1 MDSKP
6 ISINLAVSQAEQLL
20 KLLQSGLLDGSGI
33 EQIKGFREATIL
45 SILRHKRDAEDFDVF
60 LCHNSVNKAQVKR
73 IGEKLKAYG
82 LLPWLD
88 EWELRPGVPWQR
100 TLEKQI
106 MSIKAA
112 AVFVGEDGRG
122 PWQELEIA
130 AFIRQFVSRNCPVIP
145 VLLRSCSSEPDLPT
159 FLEGM
164 NYVNLAKRKPDPIE
178 QLIWGITG
186 IHPESQSYMRA
197 SKPLLM

>member
-1 MDSKP
+1 MDSNP
-6 ISINLAVSQAEQLL
+6 VSINLEVSQAEQLL

-33 EQIKGFREATIL
+33 EHIKGFREATIA
-45 SILRHKRDAEDFDVF
+45 SILRHKRDAEDFDVV

-73 IGEKLKAYG
+73 IGEKLKAFG

-88 EWELRPGVPWQR
+88 EWELRPGIPWQR

-106 MSIKAA
+106 KSIRAA

-122 PWQELEIA
+122 PWQDLEIA
-130 AFIRQFVSRNCPVIP
+130 AFIRQFVSRDCPVIP
-145 VLLRSCSSEPDLPT
+145 VLLRSCPSQPDLPT

-164 NYVNLAKRKPDPIE
+164 NYVNLAKRKPDPME

-186 IHPESQSYMRA
+186 IHPESRTNM
-197 SKPLLM
+197 